1 MKAFALTI
9 PSYAWKLLRLAACIV
24 LVILILAA
32 LLFAFD
38 VANRVADRLTSL
50 FPHLSPLREDS
61 LWPL

>member
-9 PSYAWKLLRLAACIV
+9 PPYSRKLLRLAAWIV

-32 LLFAFD
+32 LLLAFD
-38 VANRVADRLTSL
+38 IANRVADRLTSV
-50 FPHLSPLREDS
+50 FPHLSPLSEDP